1 MRISDWSSDVCS
13 SDLMRPMLAT
23 RGDHVP
29 AGGAWSHE
37 VKWDG
42 MRILAEITGTGA
54 RLTSRNENDVS
65 VSFPELHD
73 LARVG
78 SDLLLD
84 GEVVA
89 FEQGIP
95 SFGALADRMHVR
107 DARKAARLVEKR
119 PVTFLVFDVMRRDG
133 HDLSRLPLS
142 ARREVLADLDLVDV
156 HWQVPPAYAAGEWL
170 LEIGRTVC
178 GERGV

>member
-1 MRISDWSSDVCS
+1 MFHM
-13 SDLMRPMLAT
+13 LPMLAT

-95 SFGALADRMHVR
+95 SFGALAERMHDR
-107 DARKAARLVEKR
+107 DARTTARLVEKR
-119 PVTFLVFDVMRRDG
+119 HVTFRPSDVLRRHG
-133 HDLSRLPLS
+133 HDLTPLPL
-142 ARREVLADLDLVDV
+142 AAATRVLTGPAHICRRQSL
-156 HWQVPPAYAAGEWL
+156 
-170 LEIGRTVC
+170 
-178 GERGV
+178 

>member
-1 MRISDWSSDVCS
+1 MFH
-13 SDLMRPMLAT
+13 MRPMLAT

-84 GEVVA
+84 GEVVD

-107 DARKAARLVEKR
+107 DARQAARLVGKR

-133 HDLSRLPLS
+133 PDLSPLTSS
-142 ARREVLADLDLVDV
+142 ARPARLAALDLDAV
-156 HWQVPPAYAAGEWL
+156 HWRVAPGANAG
-170 LEIGRTVC
+170 G
-178 GERGV
+178 